1 MKIRNTNS
9 IQAFKRWVVRYRNF
23 AIALP
28 IALIL
33 TSFFIVE
40 NVKKFNGPNDREQIQ
55 ENGLNLELP
64 GEQPDLDVKENTRL
78 RANGQDGQATG
89 NTLPPGQSIAGE
101 KKSEKD
107 SLQEIVKQL
116 EALSLDT
123 PKKMDANPNSSSLYQ
138 TKTKAK
144 VNETLSDEE
153 QKQRLVEQ
161 RLAYREMLQEGKEK
175 IVGNTGNVPPRNA
188 HMTDGANTSSVFRA
202 AVYRDQFILPGDN
215 VELILL
221 EDMVFGGKFFKKNT
235 FIYALASI
243 QGNRVL
249 LDIDNINHVP
259 VQVTVKDY
267 RDGRAGI
274 YNKRAGELW
283 REFSA
288 EVGNDALGR
297 ASNSVVNET
306 GGLASDMVREVG
318 AFLRN
323 KRLKQRDRI
332 LLVNDHEVLLL
343 ME

>member
-1 MKIRNTNS
+1 MKIGNRNN

-33 TSFFIVE
+33 TSFFVVE
-40 NVKKFNGPNDREQIQ
+40 NVKKFNGSKGREKVQ

-64 GEQPDLDVKENTRL
+64 GKQPDLDVKENTDL
-78 RANGQDGQATG
+78 RTVQQNSQSKE
-89 NTLPPGQSIAGE
+89 NTLPPGPSMEDG
-101 KKSEKD
+101 KKSQKD
-107 SLQEIVKQL
+107 SLQEIIKQL

-123 PKKMDANPNSSSLYQ
+123 PKKMQGDFNSPSPERSS
-138 TKTKAK
+138 TKNNAK
-144 VNETLSDEE
+144 DPLNDEE

-175 IVGNTGNVPPRNA
+175 IVGSTGKAPSKNGNRTDET
-188 HMTDGANTSSVFRA
+188 MTSGVFRA

-221 EDMVFGGKFFKKNT
+221 ENMVLGGKFFRKNT
-235 FIYALASI
+235 FMYALASI

-249 LDIDNINHVP
+249 LDIDNINHIP

-267 RDGRAGI
+267 RDGREGI

-288 EVGNDALGR
+288 EVSNDALER
-297 ASNSVVNET
+297 ASNSVVNDS
-306 GGLASDMVREVG
+306 GGLVRDMVREVG
-318 AFLRN
+318 TLLRN

>member
-1 MKIRNTNS
+1 MKIGNKKN

-33 TSFFIVE
+33 TSFFVVE
-40 NVKKFNGPNDREQIQ
+40 NVKKFNGPNDREQVR

-64 GEQPDLDVKENTRL
+64 GKQPDLDVKENTGL
-78 RANGQDGQATG
+78 RTVQQNSQVTE
-89 NTLPPGQSIAGE
+89 NTLPPGPSMEDE

-116 EALSLDT
+116 EALSLDI
-123 PKKMDANPNSSSLYQ
+123 PKKLDGNPNSPSPQRTSPM
-138 TKTKAK
+138 TKVK
-144 VNETLSDEE
+144 EPLDDEE
-153 QKQRLVEQ
+153 QKQRMVEQ

-175 IVGNTGNVPPRNA
+175 IVGSTGNAPSRNSNTA
-188 HMTDGANTSSVFRA
+188 DETNTSGVFRA

-221 EDMVFGGKFFKKNT
+221 EDMVLGGKFFRKNT

-267 RDGRAGI
+267 RDGREGI

-288 EVGNDALGR
+288 EVGKDALER
-297 ASNSVVNET
+297 ASNSVVNDS
-306 GGLASDMVREVG
+306 GGLVRDMVSEVG
-318 AFLRN
+318 TLLRS

>member
-78 RANGQDGQATG
+78 RTNGQDGQTKR
-89 NTLPPGQSIAGE
+89 NSLPPSPSLESE
-101 KKSEKD
+101 KASEKD

-116 EALSLDT
+116 EALSFDT
-123 PKKMDANPNSSSLYQ
+123 SKEVDGNRNPPSLYRTTTM
-138 TKTKAK
+138 TKEK
-144 VNETLSDEE
+144 ETLSEEE

-175 IVGNTGNVPPRNA
+175 IVGSTGYAPSKNDRR
-188 HMTDGANTSSVFRA
+188 TDKINTSSVFRA

-221 EDMVFGGKFFKKNT
+221 EDMVLGGKFFKKNT

-267 RDGRAGI
+267 RDGREGI

-288 EVGNDALGR
+288 GIGDDALQEV
-297 ASNSVVNET
+297 SNSVVNDS
-306 GGLASDMVREVG
+306 GGLVRDMVSEVG
-318 AFLRN
+318 TFLRN

-332 LLVNDHEVLLL
+332 LLINDHEVLLL

>member
-1 MKIRNTNS
+1 MKIGNTKN

-33 TSFFIVE
+33 TSFFVVE
-40 NVKKFNGPNDREQIQ
+40 NVKKFNGSNDREQVR

-64 GEQPDLDVKENTRL
+64 GKQPDLDVKENTGL
-78 RANGQDGQATG
+78 RTVQQNSEATE
-89 NTLPPGQSIAGE
+89 NTLPPGPSMEDE

-116 EALSLDT
+116 EALSLDI
-123 PKKMDANPNSSSLYQ
+123 PKKLDGNPNSPSTQRTSTM
-138 TKTKAK
+138 TKVKEPL
-144 VNETLSDEE
+144 NDEE
-153 QKQRLVEQ
+153 QKQRMVEQ

-175 IVGNTGNVPPRNA
+175 IVGSTGNTPSRNGNMA
-188 HMTDGANTSSVFRA
+188 DETNTSGVFRA

-221 EDMVFGGKFFKKNT
+221 EDMVLGGKFFRKNT
-235 FIYALASI
+235 FVYALASI

-249 LDIDNINHVP
+249 LDIDNINHVQ

-267 RDGRAGI
+267 RDGREGI

-288 EVGNDALGR
+288 EVSNDAIER
-297 ASNSVVNET
+297 ASNSVVNDS
-306 GGLASDMVREVG
+306 GGLVRDMVSEVG
-318 AFLRN
+318 TLLRS